1 MRTCDKQSGSGTR
14 GKSMHFS
21 FTRTSSGSSIHLLA
35 CVFTRPTLQVAVV
48 GHQGRV
54 WERCIRT
61 VRKVGKAILNEQHL
75 HDEGLIAVVCEAEAI
90 VNVRPLTKVSD
101 DPRDPESLTP
111 NHLLLLRSGPTLPLG
126 VFSKGNCYSRRKM
139 ETRSVLS

>member
-1 MRTCDKQSGSGTR
+1 MCIYKADVTSGSTVR
-14 GKSMHFS
+14 
-21 FTRTSSGSSIHLLA
+21 
-35 CVFTRPTLQVAVV
+35 
-48 GHQGRV
+48 HQRRV

-61 VRKVGKAILNEQHL
+61 ARKVGKAILNEQHL

-126 VFSKGNCYSRRKM
+126 VFSKGKRQ
-139 ETRSVLS
+139 